1 MEGRLP
7 NLFYETTVT
16 LIPKLHKYPTKKENF
31 RLILLMNINANIFN
45 TILTNLTQEHIKSI
59 IHHNQVGFIS
69 GMQGW
74 FNI

>member
-31 RLILLMNINANIFN
+31 RPISLMNTSAK
-45 TILTNLTQEHIKSI
+45 TLSMSL
-59 IHHNQVGFIS
+59 VRL
-69 GMQGW
+69 
-74 FNI
+74 